1 MEKMRAV
8 VYTLMLIIGILL
20 VNSIVQ
26 LIEVQIQIRDGNQ
39 EAMEVNREL
48 KQETTEFFTWYR
60 YEMEA
65 TE

>member
-1 MEKMRAV
+1 MRAV